1 MPYTD
6 WNYTNPGWTNEN
18 PPAINESNLND
29 IASALSKLNLT
40 SEQLSQLG
48 LTTAN
53 GLGDIISKLV
63 ENIENISTELD
74 QTNTD
79 LSKKGTMTPT
89 IYTYSGNG
97 SDTVSISLDNP
108 PYDGYVPA
116 AAFIISSNSN
126 PDRAT
131 TMGVCIYGTALYYAI
146 GTANN
151 IQGSMTFTQNR
162 LVLNNASM
170 TRLNDSYKQ
179 YRVTV
184 I

>member
-29 IASALSKLNLT
+29 IANALSKLNLT

-48 LTTAN
+48 LTTTN

-63 ENIENISTELD
+63 ENIENINTELD
-74 QTNTD
+74 QTNTE
-79 LSKKGTMTPT
+79 LSKKGSLCART
-89 IYTYSGNG
+89 YTYAGNNQA
-97 SDTVSISLDNP
+97 SVSIDISDY
-108 PYDGYVPA
+108 PYDGYTPA
-116 AAFIISSNSN
+116 VAFVTRIVAN
-126 PDRAT
+126 PNYPGIAI
-131 TMGVCIYGTALYYAI
+131 CIYNAPRYATC
-146 GTANN
+146 GNTANY
-151 IQGSMTFTQNR
+151 SSDLSFTKDGIIMYN
-162 LVLNNASM
+162 VSGAGF
-170 TRLNDSYKQ
+170 NDSGKS